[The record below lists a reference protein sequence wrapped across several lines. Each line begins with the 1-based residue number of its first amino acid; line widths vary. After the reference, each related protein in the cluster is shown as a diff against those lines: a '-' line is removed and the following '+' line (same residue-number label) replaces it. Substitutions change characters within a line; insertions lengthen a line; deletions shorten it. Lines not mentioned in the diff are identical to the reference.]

1 MQKKTI
7 LVATFIKLEHLDD
20 FLNKLENKFSIN
32 KKSVFIFET
41 ENNDLILTYKIYL
54 SLGEKINLKKELSK
68 TIQIHKK
75 GTTFFTI
82 NSLNRLIERDFDL
95 KSGNIDYSNYQVD
108 WLKYENTMISLRNNN
123 LEVLDLKR
131 NNIY

>member
-7 LVATFIKLEHLDD
+7 LVATFIKLENLNVFLDKLKND
-20 FLNKLENKFSIN
+20 FDIN

-41 ENNDLILTYKIYL
+41 ENSDLILTYKIFL
-54 SLGEKINLKKELSK
+54 NVDEKINLKKELTK

-75 GTTFFTI
+75 GNTFFTI

-95 KSGNIDYSNYQVD
+95 VSGNIDYSNYQIE
-108 WLKYENTMISLRNNN
+108 WEKYENTMISLKNNN
-123 LEVLDLKR
+123 LEILQLKKK
-131 NNIY
+131 IIG